1 LCSFISGMSDVVY
14 DAVVIGGGPGGS
26 TAASYLAKSGRR
38 VLVLEKEH
46 FPRFHIGESLL
57 PYNRRIF
64 EEIGV
69 LPKLEALGLV
79 KKYGAQFHLGNG
91 SKSLSLCFRNG
102 RFTKEPIAFQV
113 ERSTFDELLLR
124 HAESLGAK
132 VQEGWTVLRSRNDS
146 DGVEVEARNEQGE
159 TVKYRGK
166 FLIDA
171 SGRVNFT
178 GNQQGI
184 REMDPK
190 LKKVA
195 IFGHFA
201 GVKVDCG
208 EKMGDT
214 VIIRLE
220 NAWFWIIP
228 LSPQKIS
235 VGLVM
240 DKDDLQRSSLTPAEI
255 FEQTWRSS
263 LPLRERM
270 SEARLLG
277 QIYATSDF
285 SYKNRTFVGERL
297 LRVGDAAGFMDPIFS
312 SGVFLACYSAKL
324 AADVVDTAL
333 ERGTNGA
340 RQMAKYDRQV
350 YRAME
355 FYWDMVRGFYTTPFM
370 EMFMSPRDKFNL
382 PSAITAVLAG
392 ELEGG
397 WKMGWRMKVFF
408 WLVKIQRRW
417 PLVPRIAFSAM
428 DSPDK
433 REAVELMA

>member
-1 LCSFISGMSDVVY
+1 
-14 DAVVIGGGPGGS
+14 
-26 TAASYLAKSGRR
+26 
-38 VLVLEKEH
+38 
-46 FPRFHIGESLL
+46 
-57 PYNRRIF
+57 
-64 EEIGV
+64 
-69 LPKLEALGLV
+69 
-79 KKYGAQFHLGNG
+79 
-91 SKSLSLCFRNG
+91 
-102 RFTKEPIAFQV
+102 
-113 ERSTFDELLLR
+113 
-124 HAESLGAK
+124 
-132 VQEGWTVLRSRNDS
+132 
-146 DGVEVEARNEQGE
+146 
-159 TVKYRGK
+159 
-166 FLIDA
+166 
-171 SGRVNFT
+171 
-178 GNQQGI
+178 
-184 REMDPK
+184 MDPK

-240 DKDDLQRSSLTPAEI
+240 DKDDLQESSLTPAEI

-312 SGVFLACYSAKL
+312 SGVFLACYSARL
-324 AADVVDTAL
+324 AAEVVNTAL
-333 ERGTNGA
+333 IKGTNGA

-397 WKMGWRMKVFF
+397 WKMNWRMKVFF
-408 WLVKIQRRW
+408 WLVKIQRKW

-428 DSPDK
+428 ESPDK

>member
-1 LCSFISGMSDVVY
+1 
-14 DAVVIGGGPGGS
+14 
-26 TAASYLAKSGRR
+26 
-38 VLVLEKEH
+38 VLEN
-46 FPRFHIGESLL
+46 ID
-57 PYNRRIF
+57 RR
-64 EEIGV
+64 
-69 LPKLEALGLV
+69 LAEA
-79 KKYGAQFHLGNG
+79 
-91 SKSLSLCFRNG
+91 
-102 RFTKEPIAFQV
+102 
-113 ERSTFDELLLR
+113 
-124 HAESLGAK
+124 AESLGAT
-132 VQEGWTVLRSRNDS
+132 VQEGWTVLRSRNDA
-146 DGVEVEARNEQGE
+146 DGVEVEARNEQGD
-159 TVKYRGK
+159 TLKYRGK

-178 GNQQGI
+178 GNQEGI

-240 DKDDLQRSSLTPAEI
+240 DKDDLQESSLTPAEI

-312 SGVFLACYSAKL
+312 SGVFLACYSARL
-324 AADVVDTAL
+324 AAEVVNMAL
-333 ERGTNGA
+333 KKGTNGA

-397 WKMGWRMKVFF
+397 WKMNWRMKVFF
-408 WLVKIQRRW
+408 WLVKIQRKW

-428 DSPDK
+428 ESPDK